1 MSQINQFVKQV
12 ETFVS
17 IFPTIC
23 EEIQKIQ
30 STTVDQLGDW
40 REFEARQEKVQK
52 YITEITYVQEESG
65 TKLLE
70 KLKQV
75 DPITK
80 ESRYGLQTQQKFRS
94 AYEKLQETIETITP
108 LYTQEH
114 AHYLLIQQLY
124 IEKSTTLSLEKK
136 KEIEEN
142 ERLNALEEQ
151 KRKEEEEEQS
161 RKRKHQEEENEQR
174 LHEQAELIRKKKL
187 EEAQSIQSL
196 SDQVAFIIYR
206 STLFDHTP

>member
-17 IFPTIC
+17 IFPTIY

-94 AYEKLQETIETITP
+94 AYEKLQETIDNITP
-108 LYTQEH
+108 LFTQEYS
-114 AHYLLIQQLY
+114 HYLLIQQLY
-124 IEKSTTLSLEKK
+124 IEKSTTIDLKRK

-187 EEAQSIQSL
+187 EEVQRIQSL
-196 SDQVAFIIYR
+196 SDQVTIFHR
-206 STLFDHTP
+206 LSSVLHHTP